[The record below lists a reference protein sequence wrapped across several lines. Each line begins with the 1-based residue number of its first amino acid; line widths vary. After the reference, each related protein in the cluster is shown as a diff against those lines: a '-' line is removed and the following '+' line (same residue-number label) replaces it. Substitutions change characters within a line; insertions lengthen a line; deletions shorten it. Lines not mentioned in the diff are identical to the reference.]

1 MLPYFLE
8 NSKPKFRITLYF
20 SFVADKNGIKKR
32 RQLGLTAESEVSCVK
47 RQIRT
52 G

>member
-20 SFVADKNGIKKR
+20 SSAADKNGIKKR
-32 RQLGLTAESEVSCVK
+32 PWIGRV
-47 RQIRT
+47 
-52 G
+52 